1 MKIYDLI
8 NELSYKNNIGTMETF
23 KFYSIATPEQ
33 KKELKQ
39 LIAAK
44 KYKQGWNLIQQ
55 VTGVK
60 LQGLGS

>member
-1 MKIYDLI
+1 
-8 NELSYKNNIGTMETF
+8 METF